1 MDVKEKVLEVLNN
14 SAEPLKGG
22 QIAEISGLD
31 KKDVDK
37 AIKALKSEEKIIS
50 PKRCFYAANK
60 QELLRDYLLMVSF
73 LFKTMD
79 NYSLIKGREYKLSVE
94 LLYLSDL
101 MGGELIGRY

>member
-37 AIKALKSEEKIIS
+37 AIKALKAEEKIIS
-50 PKRCFYAANK
+50 PKRCFYTANK
-60 QELLRDYLLMVSF
+60 
-73 LFKTMD
+73 
-79 NYSLIKGREYKLSVE
+79 
-94 LLYLSDL
+94 
-101 MGGELIGRY
+101 

>member
-50 PKRCFYAANK
+50 PKRFFYAANK
-60 QELLRDYLLMVSF
+60 
-73 LFKTMD
+73 
-79 NYSLIKGREYKLSVE
+79 
-94 LLYLSDL
+94 
-101 MGGELIGRY
+101 